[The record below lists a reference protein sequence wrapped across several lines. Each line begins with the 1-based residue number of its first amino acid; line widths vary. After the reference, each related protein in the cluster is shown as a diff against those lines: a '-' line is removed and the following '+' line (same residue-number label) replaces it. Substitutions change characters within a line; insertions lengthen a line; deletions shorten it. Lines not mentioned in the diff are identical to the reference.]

1 MSVDYEQTRSS
12 THEKLAGHLE
22 DLSHGRDIKS
32 LASFAKAYLCMY
44 LDLDKNI
51 SPDERVKLLADDE
64 LLGYIWDGFSYVLA
78 QPCEISAEDIAK
90 AYVDGERLDIGY
102 ILLAAFD
109 RKIRNNKNIPESDDR
124 LMAAMICFYYVNRN
138 ELDNLWVAHYAG
150 SNSILFADT
159 LIAFWQILE
168 KQGSHK
174 KPGLREILYKQEYS
188 LILQAMILPALS
200 VFPGINKYFLRRLLQ
215 LSFNHVSLPALLDIC
230 RQHLEENVMP
240 AANQLY
246 WLSTAYLLSPDEYKD
261 SLFERVGRTREK
273 ALPLLDYIDVVLS
286 ESDRQFSLTA
296 EMLANLLHMIAPKFR
311 PVEDRF
317 GRYDDN
323 VQKIIRLFDLLR
335 NDKSNEAKLAV
346 EKLKKIRVMR
356 LYSDYLF

>member
-51 SPDERVKLLADDE
+51 SPDERVALLADEE
-64 LLGYIWDGFSYVLA
+64 LLGYIWSGFSFVLS
-78 QPCEISAEDIAK
+78 QPCEISPENIAR
-90 AYVDGERLDIGY
+90 AYIDGERLDVGY

-109 RKIRNNKNIPESDDR
+109 REIRNNQNIPESNDR
-124 LMAAMICFYYVNRN
+124 QMAAMICFYYVNRN
-138 ELDNLWVAHYAG
+138 ELDNLWVTHYAE
-150 SNSILFADT
+150 SNSVLFADT
-159 LIAFWQILE
+159 LIAFWRMLE
-168 KQGSHK
+168 KQGSRK
-174 KPGLREILYKQEYS
+174 KPGLREILYKQEYN
-188 LILQAMILPALS
+188 LILQEMLLPALS
-200 VFPGINKYFLRRLLQ
+200 AFPDINKYFLRRLLQ
-215 LSFNHVSLPALLDIC
+215 LSFNNVSLSALLDIC
-230 RQHLEENVMP
+230 RLHLEKNNMP

-246 WLSTAYLLSPDEYKD
+246 WLSTAYLLSPHEYEGV
-261 SLFERVGRTREK
+261 LFERVGRTREK

-286 ESDRQFSLTA
+286 DNAHRFTLTA
-296 EMLANLLHMIAPKFR
+296 DMLANLLHMIAPKFR

-323 VQKIIRLFDLLR
+323 VQKVIRLFDLLR
-335 NDKSNEAKLAV
+335 NDESNEAKLAIV
-346 EKLKKIRVMR
+346 KLKKIRVMR
-356 LYSDYLF
+356 LYSDYLS